1 MLNWVFALFCADS
14 LIHVISCAAGKQRLR
29 HITKV
34 LLMPLLA
41 MAYITLC
48 RRLSP
53 IVIAGLA
60 LGWIGDIMLLR
71 PGVKRFQMLGIGAFL
86 LGHICYI
93 AAMCV
98 EFELSARFLPWAC
111 TAVLFAGISAVIYAV
126 LWNKIAQDMRAA
138 GIGYFVM
145 ITALAVVSGM
155 TVLSGC
161 GQGICLLTGSVLFII
176 SDSVLCYQTF
186 TVGSPAPKFDFTVM
200 LTYILAQSCIIAG
213 FCM

>member
-41 MAYITLC
+41 VAYITLC

-126 LWNKIAQDMRAA
+126 LWNKVAPDMRAA

-145 ITALAVVSGM
+145 K
-155 TVLSGC
+155 
-161 GQGICLLTGSVLFII
+161 I
-176 SDSVLCYQTF
+176 SDYIYVIDF
-186 TVGSPAPKFDFTVM
+186 GSEIAQGVPAEIQNNQRVIDAYLGVDEED
-200 LTYILAQSCIIAG
+200 A
-213 FCM
+213 